1 MGPRSN
7 DQELGGRAPAEP
19 HDGLSIVGIGASA
32 GGVSALQSL
41 FKALPDGLQ
50 AAFVVVVHLDPDAQ
64 SDLAAILGSRT
75 TMSVTQVETSAK
87 LEANRVYVIPPNRR
101 LRIADGGIS
110 ALEFDEPRGRRAPID
125 LFFRSLAD
133 QRGDGFAVILT
144 GAGSDGAA
152 GVKAVKEAGGIIL
165 VQDPSEAE
173 FPSMPRSA
181 IATGVAD
188 FVMPVGNIAHCLVEL
203 ITNKDRSA
211 ILPDSEVDNDL
222 LRRILASVLVRTG
235 HDFSKYKRSTVLRR
249 IARRMAI
256 TKKGDL
262 QKYYD
267 YVNQNSEEAH
277 QLLGDLLI
285 SVTSFFRDGAAFET
299 LAVQA
304 LPQLFNGKTAGQTI
318 RVWVAGCASGEE
330 AYTLGILL
338 LEEVARHDIRPA
350 MQIFASDLDSG
361 ALATAREGRYPI
373 SIEADIDEGRLRTFF
388 SREGDHYHVRQHLRD
403 MIVFANHSVL
413 KDPPF
418 SYIDLVSCRNL
429 LIYLDRELQQQACTT
444 FHYALNPGGFLLLG
458 PSESADGPNGLFRA
472 VHRKHR
478 IYQTTFLAG
487 DKQRLLPKLLRE
499 SLATHELDRQRRPG
513 TAAAAP
519 GEAAVH
525 RRALEKIAPPNIL
538 VDDVRR
544 VLHLSDNAGRYLQ
557 PAGGP
562 LTGDIVDMVRPEF
575 RFELRSALH
584 QAFERHQ
591 STLSMPIVVRLDGA
605 PRRIYL
611 QVRPVLPEDGRPEHA
626 VVLFIE
632 GEAATQDRSELG
644 EVGASTDETVR
655 LLSQELQ
662 ATQSRLRTMREE
674 SEAANEEL
682 RAANEEL
689 QSINEEYRSTSEELE
704 TSKEELQSI
713 NEELQTVNNEL
724 KLKLE
729 AVSRAHGDLQ
739 NLMAA
744 TDFGTLFLDQS
755 LRIKRFTSRA
765 SDLFSITTGDEGR
778 PITDF
783 THQLD
788 YEGVAADARNV
799 IRDLSPVERE
809 IQSRNQR
816 WYLMRMRPYRT
827 LDDKID
833 GVVITFVDVT
843 ARREVEEA
851 LRDREERLR
860 QKQEL
865 IELSLE
871 PIFVW
876 DFDDGIIEWNHGSEQ
891 LYGYSRDE
899 AIGQRKEQ
907 LLATEVPGSSFDQLR
922 QELLARGSWTGEVLH
937 RTKGGRQL
945 TVETRIELRRQAG
958 RRLVLETTRDISD
971 RKEWERRQQMLLSE
985 LTHRV
990 KNTLAVVQ
998 SIAHHTL
1005 SASQSREQFIASL
1018 DGRLSA
1024 LAQAHSL
1031 LVESEWEGAELG
1043 ALARA
1048 QLAPLRVGDI
1058 DRFKMEGE
1066 PIILP
1071 PSLATPFGLVLHELA
1086 TNAAK
1091 YGALSNSKGTVTLTW
1106 RLDGATGPKTLIF
1119 TWQER
1124 GGPLV
1129 TQAPR
1134 VAGSGTKLIE
1144 RAVPNATVHRDFR
1157 GEGLVC
1163 TVAMV
1168 LPD

>member
-1 MGPRSN
+1 
-7 DQELGGRAPAEP
+7 
-19 HDGLSIVGIGASA
+19 LSIVGIGASA

-41 FKALPDGLQ
+41 FDALPNGLQ
-50 AAFVVVVHLDPDAQ
+50 AAFVVVVHLDPDVQ
-64 SDLAAILGSRT
+64 SDLATILSSRT
-75 TMSVTQVETSAK
+75 SMPVSQVERSAR

-101 LRIADGGIS
+101 LRIADGEIS

-173 FPSMPRSA
+173 YPSMPKSA

-188 FVMPVGNIAHCLVEL
+188 FVMPVGNIANCLVEL
-203 ITNKDRSA
+203 ITNRDRST
-211 ILPDSEVDNDL
+211 ILPDNEVDNDL
-222 LRRILASVLVRTG
+222 LRRVLANVLVRTG

-262 QKYYD
+262 QEYYE
-267 YVNQNSEEAH
+267 YVNQDAEEAH
-277 QLLGDLLI
+277 HLLGDLLI
-285 SVTSFFRDGAAFET
+285 SVTSFFRESDAFEA
-299 LAVQA
+299 LAVRA
-304 LPQLFNGKTAGQTI
+304 LPQLFQGKTAGQTI
-318 RVWVAGCASGEE
+318 RVWVAGCATGEE

-338 LEEVARHDIRPA
+338 LEEAARHDFRPA
-350 MQIFASDLDSG
+350 MQIFASDLDSA
-361 ALATAREGRYPI
+361 ALATAREGRYPS
-373 SIEADIDEGRLRTFF
+373 SIEADIDEDRLRTFF
-388 SREGDHYHVRQHLRD
+388 SREGDHYHVRQDLRD

-429 LIYLDRELQQQACTT
+429 LIYLDRDLQQQACTA
-444 FHYALNPGGFLLLG
+444 FHYALNPGGFLILG
-458 PSESADGPNGLFRA
+458 PSESADSPNGLFRA
-472 VHRKHR
+472 IDRKHR

-487 DKQRLLPKLLRE
+487 DKQRVLPKLLRE
-499 SLATHELDRQRRPG
+499 SLTTHELDRQRRPG
-513 TAAAAP
+513 TAGATP

-538 VDDVRR
+538 VDNVRR

-562 LTGDIVDMVRPEF
+562 LTGDIVDMVRPEL

-584 QAFERHQ
+584 QAFERRQ
-591 STLSMPIVVRLDGA
+591 PTLSMPIIVRLDGA
-605 PRRIYL
+605 ARRVYL
-611 QVRPVLPEDGRPEHA
+611 QVRPVLPEAGRPEHA

-632 GEAATQDRSELG
+632 GEAAAQDSPEAGELSEG
-644 EVGASTDETVR
+644 GSSTNETVR
-655 LLSQELQ
+655 LLSEELQ
-662 ATQSRLRTMREE
+662 AAQSRLRTMREE
-674 SEAANEEL
+674 SEATHEEL

-729 AVSRAHGDLQ
+729 AVFRAHGDLQ

-765 SDLFSITTGDEGR
+765 TDLFSITTGDEGR

-783 THQLD
+783 THKLD
-788 YEGVAADARNV
+788 YDDLAADARNV

-809 IQSRNQR
+809 IQSSSQR

-843 ARREVEEA
+843 ARREVEAA

-891 LYGYSRDE
+891 LYGYSREE
-899 AIGQRKEQ
+899 AVGRRKDQ

-922 QELLARGSWTGEVLH
+922 QELLTQGSWTGEVLH

-945 TVETRIELRRQAG
+945 TVETRIELRPQSG
-958 RRLVLETTRDISD
+958 RRLVLETTRDISH

-1005 SASQSREQFIASL
+1005 STSQSRQQFIASL

-1031 LVESEWEGAELG
+1031 LVESEWQGAELG

-1048 QLAPLRVGDI
+1048 QLAPLRVGGI
-1058 DRFKMEGE
+1058 DRFKFEGE

-1071 PSLATPFGLVLHELA
+1071 PGLATPFGLVLHELA

-1091 YGALSNSKGTVTLTW
+1091 YGALSNAKGSVTLSW
-1106 RLDGATGPKTLIF
+1106 GLDGATSPKTLIF

-1124 GGPLV
+1124 GGPPI
-1129 TQAPR
+1129 TEAPQ

-1144 RAVPNATVHRDFR
+1144 RAIPNATVHRDFR
-1157 GEGLVC
+1157 SEGLVC
-1163 TVAMV
+1163 TVEMV

>member
-1 MGPRSN
+1 
-7 DQELGGRAPAEP
+7 
-19 HDGLSIVGIGASA
+19 
-32 GGVSALQSL
+32 
-41 FKALPDGLQ
+41 
-50 AAFVVVVHLDPDAQ
+50 
-64 SDLAAILGSRT
+64 
-75 TMSVTQVETSAK
+75 
-87 LEANRVYVIPPNRR
+87 
-101 LRIADGGIS
+101 
-110 ALEFDEPRGRRAPID
+110 
-125 LFFRSLAD
+125 
-133 QRGDGFAVILT
+133 
-144 GAGSDGAA
+144 
-152 GVKAVKEAGGIIL
+152 
-165 VQDPSEAE
+165 
-173 FPSMPRSA
+173 
-181 IATGVAD
+181 
-188 FVMPVGNIAHCLVEL
+188 
-203 ITNKDRSA
+203 
-211 ILPDSEVDNDL
+211 
-222 LRRILASVLVRTG
+222 
-235 HDFSKYKRSTVLRR
+235 
-249 IARRMAI
+249 
-256 TKKGDL
+256 
-262 QKYYD
+262 
-267 YVNQNSEEAH
+267 
-277 QLLGDLLI
+277 
-285 SVTSFFRDGAAFET
+285 
-299 LAVQA
+299 
-304 LPQLFNGKTAGQTI
+304 
-318 RVWVAGCASGEE
+318 
-330 AYTLGILL
+330 
-338 LEEVARHDIRPA
+338 
-350 MQIFASDLDSG
+350 
-361 ALATAREGRYPI
+361 
-373 SIEADIDEGRLRTFF
+373 
-388 SREGDHYHVRQHLRD
+388 
-403 MIVFANHSVL
+403 
-413 KDPPF
+413 
-418 SYIDLVSCRNL
+418 
-429 LIYLDRELQQQACTT
+429 
-444 FHYALNPGGFLLLG
+444 LLLG

-611 QVRPVLPEDGRPEHA
+611 QVRPVPPEDGRPEHA

-1031 LVESEWEGAELG
+1031 LVESEWEV
-1043 ALARA
+1043 RSSV
-1048 QLAPLRVGDI
+1048 RW
-1058 DRFKMEGE
+1058 
-1066 PIILP
+1066 
-1071 PSLATPFGLVLHELA
+1071 LVR
-1086 TNAAK
+1086 
-1091 YGALSNSKGTVTLTW
+1091 NS
-1106 RLDGATGPKTLIF
+1106 
-1119 TWQER
+1119 
-1124 GGPLV
+1124 
-1129 TQAPR
+1129 
-1134 VAGSGTKLIE
+1134 
-1144 RAVPNATVHRDFR
+1144 HR
-1157 GEGLVC
+1157 
-1163 TVAMV
+1163 
-1168 LPD
+1168 